1 MMKDPYAVEPENWRE
16 GQHSLVRPYV
26 AASGHN
32 TNGLPAAMAGNSEF
46 DFWEDPFIGSQASA
60 IGPQASAADLDEVLA
75 SAKAGHRA
83 DKYATRVLADHPAVL
98 RPRRHGKAPGPRSA
112 ALAAHRRALAAVVMV
127 GAAAVAGTIFLV
139 LPSHPMVMA
148 MAGCGPNGCPVATAT
163 ASISVTPGT
172 SSAGGVHDPM
182 HMSASQAATPQAGSP
197 TPTVSTSATS
207 PPSASLMSGSSVLAP
222 GSVISIEATSS
233 CCQSFSIT
241 HDENDNRVVIAQVT
255 LDSSPTAQ
263 ADAIWLVQQ
272 GLADSSCVSFESVN
286 APGEYLRHQ
295 HFELYLDPDDDS
307 AQFAGDATFCPRP
320 GNSGQGYS
328 FESYNDPQLFI
339 RHFDDIVY
347 IASDG
352 GSNSWDTATSW
363 HYDTTWNV
371 IQYLS

>member
-1 MMKDPYAVEPENWRE
+1 MMEDPYAVDPENWRE

-26 AASGHN
+26 AASGRN
-32 TNGLPAAMAGNSEF
+32 VNRLPDSMAGDSEF
-46 DFWEDPFIGSQASA
+46 DFWEDPFIGPQASA
-60 IGPQASAADLDEVLA
+60 IGPQAPAADLDEVLA
-75 SAKAGHRA
+75 PARPGHRA
-83 DKYATRVLADHPAVL
+83 DKYATRLLADHPAVL
-98 RPRRHGKAPGPRSA
+98 RPRRHGKTPPPRSA
-112 ALAAHRRALAAVVMV
+112 APAAHRRALAAVVMV
-127 GAAAVAGTIFLV
+127 GAAAVAGTIFLA
-139 LPSHPMVMA
+139 LPSHPKVTPMT
-148 MAGCGPNGCPVATAT
+148 GCGPNGCPVATAT
-163 ASISVTPGT
+163 ASISVTPGP
-172 SSAGGVHDPM
+172 SSAGGAHDPM
-182 HMSASQAATPQAGSP
+182 DMSASPQVGSP
-197 TPTVSTSATS
+197 TPTVNPTSTSAASVPTS
-207 PPSASLMSGSSVLAP
+207 PASVSQVLAP
-222 GSVISIEATSS
+222 GSVISIESTSS

-295 HFELYLDPDDDS
+295 DFELFLDPDDDS

-363 HYDTTWNV
+363 HHDTTWNV